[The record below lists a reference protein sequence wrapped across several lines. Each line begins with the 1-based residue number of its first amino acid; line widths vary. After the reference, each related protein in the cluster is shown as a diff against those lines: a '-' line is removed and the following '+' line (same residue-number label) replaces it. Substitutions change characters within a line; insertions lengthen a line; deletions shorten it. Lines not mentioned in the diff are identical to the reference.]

1 MNERNARAALMD
13 LRQFLA
19 ESGASLQ
26 TIDAAGLNE
35 MEGGYMREVRRFVP
49 CARLIGVPR
58 RVERRWLAFARLYC
72 AYLLASGRLEA
83 PCLVLVSVPGKER
96 AVRPARRDSRRDR
109 APWWLSCRAPS
120 REVMKPF
127 EFFFHAQWTA

>member
-35 MEGGYMREVRRFVP
+35 LEGGYMREVRRFAP

-83 PCLVLVSVPGKER
+83 PCLVLVSVPGKEELEPCVLR
-96 AVRPARRDSRRDR
+96 AETRAGTGRHGGSRVVLRRAR
-109 APWWLSCRAPS
+109 
-120 REVMKPF
+120 
-127 EFFFHAQWTA
+127 